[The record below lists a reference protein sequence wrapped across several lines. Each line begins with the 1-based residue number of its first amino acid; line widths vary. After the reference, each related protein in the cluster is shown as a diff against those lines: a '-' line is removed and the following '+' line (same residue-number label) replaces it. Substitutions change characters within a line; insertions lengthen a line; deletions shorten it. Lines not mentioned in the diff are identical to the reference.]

1 MTVIRRRT
9 LLWRWPLVTFIV
21 FALFWGIWYF
31 VAGSVPAT
39 ESVKLTITESWTLP
53 FAVSRWW
60 DLLFGPA
67 YVLAILVFRHPE
79 VQKDDEFVIGLGL
92 GFMFGAM
99 FGLGFGLMFGV
110 MFGLGLGLVIGLGL
124 GLVFGAMFG
133 LGFGLG
139 FGLVFGAMLGLGFG
153 FGIGLWVGIIWL
165 VTKSFSREFWN
176 WLTANPEFVVVV
188 QDVRDGEHGLYA
200 IVNAPAKLRI
210 EGSITFSISKSVW
223 NQDRSPEKGEKVIIG
238 DITEKPAGYRANRA
252 RPKKPA

>member
-92 GFMFGAM
+92 GFM
-99 FGLGFGLMFGV
+99 
-110 MFGLGLGLVIGLGL
+110 
-124 GLVFGAMFG
+124 FGAMFG